1 MKILITEVITED
13 GKNILKE
20 AGFELIERFDLTKEE
35 LKDALRGISAVIIR
49 SKTKMDRE
57 IIESTDTL
65 KVIGRAGIGIDNVD
79 VKAAKEKNIEVL
91 ITPNSPTI
99 SVAELTFGMILAC
112 ARNIKK
118 ANLSLSEGKWEKS
131 ALKGI
136 ELYSKTLGIIG
147 MGRIGRE
154 VAKKAK
160 AFGMSIIFFD
170 PCVEECEGAE
180 KVELDKLYS
189 LSDVISIHVPF
200 CPETENLIS
209 KEAFSKMKN
218 SAIVVNC
225 SRGGIINEDDLYEAL
240 VSEKILAAGL
250 DVFKVEPAVGNKL
263 VDLPNVIATPHLGSQ
278 TIEGQ
283 LRVSVEIAER
293 VIENLNI
300 SK

>member
-91 ITPNSPTI
+91 ITPNSPAI

-293 VIENLNI
+293 VIEYLNI